1 MDETAAQSANAGPVE
16 SLKGLGETLA
26 EIASTRAELFAVE
39 LQEESQRLQ
48 RMIVF
53 AALAAVFLAAALLLV
68 AGFVVLL
75 FWDTHRVA
83 ASAGVTIL
91 YAGVGAWAAMRLR
104 ALVRNRPPPFEAT
117 LEELRRDFEMVHKHD
132 G

>member
-1 MDETAAQSANAGPVE
+1 MEESAAQSANAGPLD

-39 LQEESQRLQ
+39 LGEESERLQ
-48 RMIVF
+48 RMVVL
-53 AALAAVFLAAALLLV
+53 AAVAAVFLAAALLLV
-68 AGFVVLL
+68 AGFVVIL

-83 ASAGVTIL
+83 ASAAVTIA
-91 YAGVGAWAAMRLR
+91 YAVVGAWAAMKLKAALR
-104 ALVRNRPPPFEAT
+104 DRPPPFEAT
-117 LEELRRDFEMVHKHD
+117 LEELRRDFEMLHKHD

>member
-1 MDETAAQSANAGPVE
+1 LDETAAQSANAGPVE